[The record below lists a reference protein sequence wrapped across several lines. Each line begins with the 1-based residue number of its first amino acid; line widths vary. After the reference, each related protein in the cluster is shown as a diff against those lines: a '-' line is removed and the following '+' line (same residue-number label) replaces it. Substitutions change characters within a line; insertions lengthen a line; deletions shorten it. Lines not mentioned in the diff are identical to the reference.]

1 MGADIERNS
10 TANPVTILIIDDD
23 ETVRFSLSKKLTK
36 HGYNVISADKAEDA
50 LYLLKNDKEKID
62 FVITDIRLRKM
73 DGIELLRHITSMDDP
88 IPVLLTGQGNIED
101 AVNALRY
108 GACDFIRK
116 PFDASDVVNVVR
128 TVLRRKSEE
137 RLSLD
142 VGQHV
147 NYEKMEFSLP
157 SQINLG
163 NIISFAAT
171 KNLPKIGICN
181 RATAENISLA
191 LREAINNAMFHGN
204 LEISSDVREKQGLKA
219 FNEIIEDRKNDER
232 FVNRRVKFNYEIT
245 RDYAEFTVEDE
256 GQGFDSTKLAD
267 PRDPENFFKK
277 SGRGILIIQL
287 HMDEVEWNTR
297 GNKIRMKK
305 NRVEQ

>member
-1 MGADIERNS
+1 MGADIERNP
-10 TANPVTILIIDDD
+10 AVNPSTILIIDDD

-50 LYLLKNDKEKID
+50 LYLLKNEKEKID

-88 IPVLLTGQGNIED
+88 VPVLLTGQVNIED

-116 PFDASDVVNVVR
+116 PFDAADVASVVR
-128 TVLRRKSEE
+128 SVIKRKSEE

-142 VGQHV
+142 LGQHI
-147 NYEKMEFSLP
+147 NYEKREFSLP
-157 SQINLG
+157 AQINLG
-163 NIISFAAT
+163 NVISYVAT
-171 KNLPKIGICN
+171 KHLPKIGICN

-191 LREAINNAMFHGN
+191 IREAINNAMFHGN
-204 LEISSDVREKQGLKA
+204 LEISSEVREKEGLKA
-219 FNEIIEDRKNDER
+219 FNEMIEERKNDER
-232 FVNRRVKFNYEIT
+232 LADRRVKMTYEIT
-245 RDYAEFTVEDE
+245 REYAEFTIEDE
-256 GQGFDSTKLAD
+256 GRGFDATKLAD

-287 HMDEVEWNTR
+287 HMDEVEWNAK

-305 NRVEQ
+305 YRVE